1 MSVVRD
7 QLSSGARDAIA
18 HGVCL
23 ANGVG
28 GLEGAGCELV
38 HERYQKVSQ
47 KDDAQQHQSRKTLKE
62 VIFMPPRAILASGF
76 FHCFRTIDYIECLDS
91 RDYSRQLV
99 FLGASL

>member
-1 MSVVRD
+1 MR
-7 QLSSGARDAIA
+7 A
-18 HGVCL
+18 CL
-23 ANGVG
+23 ANGVR